1 GHTGNTVKIKWV
13 NGMLKDWCD
22 DNEIIFVNL
31 FIHLKNENDDFL
43 NPEFTYDGLHL
54 NGSGYQKWANVIRP
68 LIK

>member
-1 GHTGNTVKIKWV
+1 
-13 NGMLKDWCD
+13 MLKDWCD